1 MFGHLLDIFMK
12 NADAIANQQTEL
24 LDLSTIPTS
33 LYSAL
38 NSHPKDP
45 TTHMNVMNHISAY
58 RTPSDRT
65 FWCFDEPRFGLVQE
79 LFMHGASAFI
89 SSIVGDECERAE
101 VIFST
106 ILFPGANCILSRVWD
121 GTRVV
126 EAGCEYTARYPLTEK
141 GDDQGRIIEQ
151 DGVWLCPAMTHYF
164 GTGQAPETIYGK
176 ITAKA

>member
-12 NADAIANQQTEL
+12 NAGAIANQQTEL

-45 TTHMNVMNHISAY
+45 TTPMNVMNLISAY
-58 RTPSDRT
+58 RTPSDRN

-121 GTRVV
+121 GTRVA
-126 EAGCEYTARYPLTEK
+126 EAGCDYTARYPLEK
-141 GDDQGRIIEQ
+141 EGDPQGLIIEQ
-151 DGVWLCPAMTHYF
+151 DEVWLCPAMTHYF
-164 GTGQAPETIYGK
+164 GKECAPETIYGK